1 MRLLFGGFLLIA
13 LMATGCAGMSLSPQE
28 REAREAA
35 ELRAWLRGPLMGT
48 CSGLPGPESRRG
60 CLLSFGRAIDQSN
73 GVLLTRED
81 HFRVELAKSKAFDE
95 TRQLWTRA
103 ENEAWLRGPRTTAC
117 QQAPSPTYVLNCLEF
132 VQKDLDGFRHTDD
145 IAVDPPEIR
154 AERAVARIEANEQK
168 RERERQRAHE
178 SEAARTQALGMFL
191 GSGGF
196 QSLRPA
202 PIDPA
207 VAYPIR
213 PVRPPVNCT
222 TNMIGSSAY
231 TNCY

>member
-1 MRLLFGGFLLIA
+1 MRLLFGGLLIA
-13 LMATGCAGMSLSPQE
+13 VMAIGCAGVFLSPQE
-28 REAREAA
+28 RYEREAA
-35 ELRAWLRGPLMGT
+35 ELRAWIRGPLMGT
-48 CSGLPGPESRRG
+48 CADLPGPESRRG

-145 IAVDPPEIR
+145 ITVDPPEVR
-154 AERAVARIEANEQK
+154 AERAVARIEAREQERAIERSPPHELGLV
-168 RERERQRAHE
+168 REQAKG
-178 SEAARTQALGMFL
+178 QALMGLGM
-191 GSGGF
+191 GGGF
-196 QSLRPA
+196 RSLTLRP
-202 PIDPA
+202 
-207 VAYPIR
+207 PIR
-213 PVRPPVNCT
+213 RPHPDRR
-222 TNMIGSSAY
+222 
-231 TNCY
+231 